1 MQYGVFTPIFKTHST
16 KDPRIERY
24 LWFFPDHLFVMRDAI
39 RLRYTLAPYIYAAA
53 RTNYDTGVGMCR
65 PMYYDHPEQDEA
77 YNVPEQ
83 FMFGDDILA
92 TAIVEPVDSVT
103 GLAARKIWFPEGNWY
118 DCATGAMYQGGRTET
133 LHYTLSENPWYARA
147 GAILPMNPQTVKNLQ
162 QPCDTLVLTFI
173 PGADGELNHYEDD
186 GVSQQYTT
194 DYAVTRVTKKQ
205 EGNTLRAVVAPR
217 KGSYD
222 GAPAKRSYE
231 LRFPATFPPES
242 VTINGREIPYARFPK
257 AGQWTYDAYTL
268 APVVYTG
275 EAACDRP
282 LEVVLTFGE
291 HAVTHQADLYGKSG
305 VFKRCVDLTVE
316 FKTEQG
322 KVEPYL
328 MLPVEYLNVSQC
340 PNFILED
347 PFRIADYLAA
357 YEKNKSVLFDT
368 TDRMTIIGDNFK
380 KRLREVIGSVK

>member
-1 MQYGVFTPIFKTHST
+1 M
-16 KDPRIERY
+16 
-24 LWFFPDHLFVMRDAI
+24 
-39 RLRYTLAPYIYAAA
+39 
-53 RTNYDTGVGMCR
+53 
-65 PMYYDHPEQDEA
+65 
-77 YNVPEQ
+77 
-83 FMFGDDILA
+83 
-92 TAIVEPVDSVT
+92 
-103 GLAARKIWFPEGNWY
+103 
-118 DCATGAMYQGGRTET
+118 
-133 LHYTLSENPWYARA
+133 
-147 GAILPMNPQTVKNLQ
+147 TV
-162 QPCDTLVLTFI
+162 
-173 PGADGELNHYEDD
+173 
-186 GVSQQYTT
+186 
-194 DYAVTRVTKKQ
+194 
-205 EGNTLRAVVAPR
+205 
-217 KGSYD
+217 
-222 GAPAKRSYE
+222 
-231 LRFPATFPPES
+231 
-242 VTINGREIPYARFPK
+242 NGREIPYARFPK

-282 LEVVLTFGE
+282 LEVVLTFSE